1 MVSSHLNEIGTVLRE
16 ARENRGYTLDHVY
29 EALRINPKYLQAME
43 SGAYDQL
50 PSQTHVH
57 GYLRKY
63 ARFLG
68 LDPDP
73 LVERYGQFK
82 AKAPPVALAPVEN
95 QNMPPL
101 MMPPEG
107 EQGTFFDHLNNDL
120 TDEDHS
126 GRRDYA
132 GWLIIAALIFFIG
145 LLSWRF
151 LPFVLGTEPNTSFLD
166 GIAGAVSEF
175 VGQETLPEPVVDPP
189 GVLEAEPLESTTELV
204 VPTSRTTGSGSVG
217 RDDQAADDLL
227 PPPTPTRNPL
237 PATIEIIDIQ
247 IDVTERT
254 WLSITVDEIEQF
266 TGQAT
271 RGDTFSFTGN
281 DFVTIR
287 TGNAY
292 GVVVRIN
299 DIDIG
304 RLGERQQVVDQT
316 WETTR

>member
-1 MVSSHLNEIGTVLRE
+1 MNEIGTVLRE
-16 ARENRGYTLDHVY
+16 ARENRGYSVSDVFD
-29 EALRINPKYLQAME
+29 ALRISPKYVEAME

-50 PSQTHVH
+50 PSQTHVR

-68 LDPDP
+68 LDPEP
-73 LVERYGQFK
+73 LLERYTQFK
-82 AKAPPVALAPVEN
+82 AKAPLPALKSVEEPAL
-95 QNMPPL
+95 PPL
-101 MMPPEG
+101 TMPPED
-107 EQGTFFDHLNNDL
+107 EQGTFFDHLNSDM
-120 TDEDHS
+120 TAGDEG

-151 LPFVLGTEPNTSFLD
+151 LPFVLGTEPNTSLLD
-166 GIAGAVSEF
+166 GIAGAVSDLI
-175 VGQETLPEPVVDPP
+175 GQETSPDPIIEDQA
-189 GVLEAEPLESTTELV
+189 VLEAESLESTTELV
-204 VPTSRTTGSGSVG
+204 VPTSRTSGGSSAGSDEG
-217 RDDQAADDLL
+217 DGSDALL

-237 PATIEIIDIQ
+237 PATIEVIDIQ

-254 WLSITVDEIEQF
+254 WLSITVDEIERF